1 VSRADTEAELEA
13 AALALLR
20 RDGVLAGLNLR
31 EVADEAGVNRGLV
44 YHYFGSRQ
52 ELLRAALRKDARRR
66 LEEVRS
72 GGKLPFAARWRR
84 FLRLMT
90 SQRDVVRL
98 MTLLVLDDDAEL
110 RTMPLR
116 HETRQLLEADRD
128 RGSLAADAD
137 LEATHAAIVS
147 FTYGYLVYQGALA
160 REFGMSV
167 EELDE
172 RIAVVFDRMLR
183 GLAPVVAA
191 PSAPPDP

>member
-1 VSRADTEAELEA
+1 MSRADTEAQLEA
-13 AALALLR
+13 AALALLQ

-52 ELLRAALRKDARRR
+52 ELLRAALRKDAGRRM
-66 LEEVRS
+66 EEVRS
-72 GGKLPFAARWRR
+72 GAKLPFAARWRR

-90 SQRDVVRL
+90 SQRDVVKL

-116 HETRQLLEADRD
+116 HETRQLLETDRE
-128 RGSLAADAD
+128 RGSLAADTD
-137 LEATHAAIVS
+137 LEATHAAVVS
-147 FTYGYLVYQGALA
+147 FTYGYLVYRDALA
-160 REFGMSV
+160 REFGLPT

-172 RIAVVFDRMLR
+172 RVAVVFDRMLR
-183 GLAPVVAA
+183 GLAPIGNGPAH
-191 PSAPPDP
+191 PPGA